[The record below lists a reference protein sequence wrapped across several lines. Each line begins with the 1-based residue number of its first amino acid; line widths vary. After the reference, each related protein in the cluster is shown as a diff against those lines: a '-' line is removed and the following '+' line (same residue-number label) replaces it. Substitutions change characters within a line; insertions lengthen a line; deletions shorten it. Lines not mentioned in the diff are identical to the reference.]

1 MGGSQSTPKITAQD
15 RAILDLKL
23 QRDKLKQYQKK
34 IQIILDREHEIAKQ
48 QLAAGHK
55 DRAII
60 ALRRRKYQEGLLVK
74 TDGQLESLEQL
85 VSTIEFSLVEVSVLH
100 GLKQGN
106 AVLKEIH
113 KELNVESVERL
124 LEETAEA
131 REYQREIDNMLVN
144 NLSLD
149 EEDAVQAELKE
160 LQQEALRAQRDEETA
175 PSLPDAPTTEP
186 VSSEQGVLRL
196 ILLLASLTWLYEDEI
211 QQPQEETRTERVAI
225 SA

>member
-1 MGGSQSTPKITAQD
+1 MGGGQSVPRITAQD

-23 QRDKLKQYQKK
+23 QRDNLKRYQKRYV
-34 IQIILDREHEIAKQ
+34 LDREHEIAKQ
-48 QLAAGHK
+48 HLAAGHK
-55 DRAII
+55 DRALI

-74 TDGQLESLEQL
+74 TDGQLENLEQL

-113 KELNVESVERL
+113 KELNVENVEKL

-131 REYQREIDNMLVN
+131 REYQREIDSMLTN

-149 EEDAVQAELKE
+149 EEDEVQAELRA
-160 LQQEALRAQRDEETA
+160 LQQESLREQKTENIR
-175 PSLPDAPTTEP
+175 LPDVPTTE
-186 VSSEQGVLRL
+186 L
-196 ILLLASLTWLYEDEI
+196 ISAKPDTETEEVVQDAS
-211 QQPQEETRTERVAI
+211 QPERVPVPA
-225 SA
+225 